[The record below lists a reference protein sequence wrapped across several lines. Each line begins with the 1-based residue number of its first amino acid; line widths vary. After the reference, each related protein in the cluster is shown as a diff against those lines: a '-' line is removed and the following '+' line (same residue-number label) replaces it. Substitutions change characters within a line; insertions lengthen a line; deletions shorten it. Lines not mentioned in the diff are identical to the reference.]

1 MTYYKPMVLENE
13 AVKIFRYDFPLLNA
27 QKKVYLDNAATSQ
40 KPESVIRAVETYYA
54 HHNANIHRGKH
65 GLSNEATIRYE
76 NVRKKVADFIHA
88 DSAEEIVFT
97 RGTTESINLIAQ
109 SFVKYFYD
117 TVMVS
122 ELEHH
127 SNIVPWQ
134 LRGYVQGE
142 GLIVI
147 PVDENLNIRM
157 EALETLLRENP
168 GSFVSI
174 THVSNAFGII
184 NPIKEIIDLA
194 HKHECLVMVDGA
206 QAVPHME
213 VNVQE
218 LDVDFYA
225 FSGHKMFGPTGI
237 GVLYG
242 KKELLEQTRP
252 YQGGGAMIES
262 VSFEG
267 SSFLPPPHRF
277 EAGTQNIA
285 GTIGLGAAVDYIR
298 YATYGAIRDQESSL
312 IKYALEKL
320 HDVEGITL
328 YTQASNIEGIL
339 SFNIEGLH
347 HDDIGT
353 LLDKQNISVRTGHH
367 CAQPA
372 MKKLG
377 IEGTVRASLAFYN
390 THEEIDAMIKALNK
404 AIKMLKG

>member
-1 MTYYKPMVLENE
+1 MTYYRPMVSGTHP
-13 AVKIFRYDFPLLNA
+13 VKIFRYDFPLVSSRR
-27 QKKVYLDNAATSQ
+27 KIYLDNAATSQ
-40 KPESVIRAVETYYA
+40 KPESVLRAIEAFYA

-65 GLSNEATIRYE
+65 DLSNEATRQYE
-76 NVRKKVADFIHA
+76 DVRQKVADFIHA
-88 DSAEEIVFT
+88 DCADEIVFT
-97 RGTTESINLIAQ
+97 RGTTESINLVAH
-109 SFVKYFYD
+109 SFVKPFYD
-117 TVMVS
+117 IVMVS

-134 LRGYVQGE
+134 LRGYGKGG
-142 GLIVI
+142 GLLVI

-157 EALETLLRENP
+157 DAFEKMLQEHP

-184 NPIKEIIDLA
+184 NPVREMIKLA
-194 HKHECLVMVDGA
+194 HRYECLVLVDGA
-206 QAVPHME
+206 QAIPHLE
-213 VNVQE
+213 VDVRE
-218 LDVDFYA
+218 LNADFYA

-242 KKELLEQTRP
+242 KKAFLEQARP
-252 YQGGGAMIES
+252 YQGGGAMIQD

-267 SSFLPPPHRF
+267 STFLPPPYRF

-285 GTIGLGAAVDYIR
+285 GTIGLGAAIDYIR
-298 YATYGAIRDQESSL
+298 YAGYGEIRKHEAAL
-312 IKYALEKL
+312 TKYALEKL
-320 HDVEGITL
+320 NDVEGIQL
-328 YTQASNIEGIL
+328 YTHAPNIEGIL

-372 MKKLG
+372 MKMLG

-390 THEEIDAMIKALNK
+390 TYEEIDAMIRALNK
-404 AIKMLKG
+404 AIRMLKG